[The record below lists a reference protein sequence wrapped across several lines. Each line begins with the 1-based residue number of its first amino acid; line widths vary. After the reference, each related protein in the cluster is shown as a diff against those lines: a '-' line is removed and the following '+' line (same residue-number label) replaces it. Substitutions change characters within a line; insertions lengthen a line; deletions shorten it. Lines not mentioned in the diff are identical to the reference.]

1 MLRGMRRRFSQL
13 RGEPLAAF
21 VVRVLAV
28 SPYSEE
34 PEDDENYRPSLIV
47 QVEPAAPDPPPGAI
61 AIATLLFVEWAAMR
75 LADATLPARLRALLP
90 RLLIA
95 VELGRAGPDQLA
107 QHRRNQRERYFHH
120 REAASYAVELHRDEE
135 GLYVVVGGRV
145 ARGRWTESAALLE
158 VATVAPYEALLRL
171 PRPEQEA
178 LLAWQRRAAERWL
191 AGTAADYP
199 VASWDPNAVLAPPN
213 E

>member
-13 RGEPLAAF
+13 RGEALAAF

-28 SPYSEE
+28 SPYPEE

-47 QVEPAAPDPPPGAI
+47 QVEPAPPNPPPGAL
-61 AIATLLFVEWAAMR
+61 AIGTLLFVEWAAAR

-90 RLLIA
+90 RLWVA
-95 VELGRAGPDQLA
+95 VEVGRVGPDQLA

-120 REAASYAVELHRDEE
+120 REAASYRVELRRDEV
-135 GLYVVVGGRV
+135 GLYVVVAGRV
-145 ARGRWTESAALLE
+145 ARGRWTEGAALLE
-158 VATVAPYEALLRL
+158 AATVAPYEALLRL
-171 PRPEQEA
+171 ARPAQEA

-191 AGTAADYP
+191 QGAAADYP
-199 VASWDPNAVLAPPN
+199 VAAWDPDAALAPP
-213 E
+213 EE